1 MQAVENARERE
12 RERPLKSVT
21 AEICKE
27 IAKALTEW
35 WAWIEAQ
42 TPRGCGYSPIN
53 GGYTGQTV
61 PRPLSASNSGEFK
74 RKLRLTKVQKWREN
88 CRNKNEKE
96 IRNCIPRNSI
106 KDMENLRN
114 SWKILN
120 TTSELA
126 NSSTEP
132 KSSSIFNWGKDS
144 IETIPACLLW
154 PHKRFTARFFQ
165 LVLLIFDFGA
175 EIRINNIII
184 VAHTHTRDTHM
195 CVWTGAMA
203 AAAAEKAQP
212 HIRSTFCR
220 RLPSLSHVNSFERQQ
235 RWRQKKKN
243 YKKKR

>member
-1 MQAVENARERE
+1 MLERE
-12 RERPLKSVT
+12 RERPMKSVT

-42 TPRGCGYSPIN
+42 TPRGR
-53 GGYTGQTV
+53 GGVGTPPSTADIQGRQCHA
-61 PRPLSASNSGEFK
+61 PLSASNSGDFK

-126 NSSTEP
+126 NSSTES

-184 VAHTHTRDTHM
+184 VVHTHEIPI
-195 CVWTGAMA
+195 CVCG
-203 AAAAEKAQP
+203 Q
-212 HIRSTFCR
+212 
-220 RLPSLSHVNSFERQQ
+220 ERWQQ
-235 RWRQKKKN
+235 QQQKKRSLTSGQHFVAVCRLFLMWTLLRGNNDEGRKKRIT
-243 YKKKR
+243 KKKR